1 MADLVKILGDGNG
14 GWNLTTQQAEKL
26 HAAGKIA
33 APTIVALKNHFLNEV
48 LIPKLQ
54 EVATGKG
61 LTNKD
66 SSREISNLRYGIPE
80 IIVD

>member
-33 APTIVALKNHFLNEV
+33 APTIVALKNHFLK
-48 LIPKLQ
+48 LIFKIFVIQL
-54 EVATGKG
+54 
-61 LTNKD
+61 L
-66 SSREISNLRYGIPE
+66 
-80 IIVD
+80 